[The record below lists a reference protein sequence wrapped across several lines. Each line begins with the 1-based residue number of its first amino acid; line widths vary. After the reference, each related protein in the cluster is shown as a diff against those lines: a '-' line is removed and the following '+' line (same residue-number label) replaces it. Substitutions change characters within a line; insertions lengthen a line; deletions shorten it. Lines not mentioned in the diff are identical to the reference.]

1 MSTDLKLA
9 KFKLDTVLN
18 KARMDFYKP
27 IQIAEVLYH
36 SRIERNINITNKE
49 DYRTQSKKWRDEV
62 SLKLLGKYCK
72 SSSKY
77 QDDVWSETAMP
88 HYILSILDKYNQQS
102 CGVVEKYIYSKL
114 QNKQG
119 IIATIIDYI
128 QTSMSAP
135 QKFYLEYILES
146 FRESKSGMKRSIDKC
161 YEIISYSI
169 FESVLQILEAEII
182 VKVPK
187 KNYDILE
194 YFGDLAKVL
203 LGVNLEEPEW
213 REIAHIY
220 RVGVTNAADRGLDM
234 WTNFGPAIQ
243 VKHLTLD
250 ATKAEEVVD
259 QIESDNILIIC
270 KDAEASVISIIMRQ
284 INWGKRVRGIV
295 TESQLIEWYNRCLR
309 GSYREKI
316 APKLLEILL
325 NSFKREF
332 PGAESIA
339 DFLLER
345 GYSNLKLSPM
355 WKL

>member
-1 MSTDLKLA
+1 MSTNLKLA
-9 KFKLDTVLN
+9 KSKLDIILN

-36 SRIERNINITNKE
+36 SRIENNINIRNKE
-49 DYRTQSKKWRDEV
+49 DYRTRSKKWRDEV
-62 SLKLLGKYCK
+62 SLKLLGKYCR

-77 QDDVWSETAMP
+77 QDDIWSETAMP
-88 HYILSILDKYNQQS
+88 PYALSLLDHYNKKS
-102 CGVVEKYIYSKL
+102 CGIVEKYIYSKL
-114 QNKQG
+114 QTKQG
-119 IIATIIDYI
+119 VITTIIDYV
-128 QTSMSAP
+128 QTSMYYP
-135 QKFYLEYILES
+135 QKFYIENILDS
-146 FRESKSGMKRSIDKC
+146 FRESRLGMKRSIDKC

-169 FESVLQILEAEII
+169 FESVLQILEAEIT

-187 KNYDILE
+187 KNYDVLE
-194 YFGDLAKVL
+194 YFEDLAKVL
-203 LGVNLEEPEW
+203 LGITLEEPEW
-213 REIAHIY
+213 KEITHIH

-234 WTNFGPAIQ
+234 WTNFCSAIQ

-259 QIESDNILIIC
+259 QIESDNIVIIC
-270 KDAEASVISIIMRQ
+270 RDADASVISIIMKQ

-295 TESQLIEWYNRCLR
+295 KESQLIEWYNRCLR
-309 GSYREKI
+309 GSYRERI

-325 NSFKREF
+325 NSFRKEF
-332 PGAESIA
+332 PGAEAIP

-345 GYSNLKLSPM
+345 GYSNLKPSPM